1 MTQTALDTRQGTP
14 PGTNAGPPYD
24 FTTELMGQY
33 VTIPLKDQ
41 GQLNKTEHGY
51 RYWSGQQNS
60 HLTVTQGSAGV
71 RFVDTGTERW
81 RYLPP
86 ACTQQ
91 TVSVGVAAVCRVKPT
106 ISERYPLLVEIWPR
120 LGNDFTDTS
129 SLPATFAVT
138 VLGDKGNDTVRFGAG
153 WDFFNGHTGHD
164 VISGGAGNDWI
175 RAGLDNDLVNG
186 GSGNDD
192 LLGMEGIDTVHGDE
206 GDDRVG
212 GGDQNDQLWGDVG
225 TDFLLC
231 GTGVDTANITG
242 DDRVYNDCENV
253 NRG

>member
-41 GQLNKTEHGY
+41 GQINRTEHGY
-51 RYWSGQQNS
+51 RYWSGQQSS
-60 HLTVTQGSAGV
+60 HLVVTLVSGGL
-71 RFVDTGTERW
+71 RLVDTGTERW
-81 RYLPP
+81 KYLPP
-86 ACTQQ
+86 ACNPQE
-91 TVSVGVAAVCRVKPT
+91 VEVGVSAVCRVKPGIT
-106 ISERYPLLVEIWPR
+106 VAQPLLLEIWPR
-120 LGNDFTDTS
+120 LGNDYTDTS

-138 VLGDKGNDTVRFGAG
+138 VLGDKGNDTVHFGAG

-175 RAGLDNDLVNG
+175 RAGLDDDVVNG

-212 GGDQNDQLWGDVG
+212 GGDQNDRLWGDVG

-231 GTGVDTANITG
+231 GTGVDTANISG
-242 DDRVYNDCENV
+242 DDRVYNDCENI